1 LDLLDR
7 EQERAAISE
16 LLVAARQGRGG
27 ALVLKGEPGVGLT
40 ALLEHAADS
49 ASGTRVVRIRGVKSE
64 RELELAG
71 LHQLC
76 ASMAGRLDA
85 LPALQ
90 RDALASAFG
99 LVEGRAGDRLLTG
112 LAVLTLLS
120 TSAQEEPLLCAI
132 DDAQWL
138 DAPSAEAV
146 AFVARR
152 LERERVA
159 FVVAEH
165 APGGEAT
172 PFAGI
177 AGLEVAGLPPDAC
190 RKLLESVVSG
200 PLDSEVRDR
209 LIADTAGNPLALLQL
224 SAELTAGQLAGLA
237 GLAPVLPLGDALQQ
251 RFLEVVGEVPAATRT
266 LLLLAAA
273 GHEETTSVLWSAAAS
288 LGLTAE
294 AAAPAEAAGVLRLGQ
309 RIEFRHPLIR
319 LAIYDSAPVV
329 DRQRAHHAVAEALD
343 PVLDGDRRALH
354 RAAASLIPDEDVAA
368 ELAGAAARAKG
379 RGEYAGAAGLLE
391 RAAAL
396 TPDGERRYARMLAAA
411 QSALAA
417 GALGRA
423 ASLVDAA
430 SAAPLDERR
439 RTNAQR
445 LRGAISVALGQ
456 GSDRATVLLRA
467 ASALGPADPRL
478 ARDAYLAALEAS
490 VCDGRFGPARSLVET
505 AEAGRSAPPA
515 EPAQAGVADL
525 LLDGVALLITAG
537 HGEAVSAV
545 RRALDA
551 LASADEPRWLP
562 LGILAALELWDDEA
576 LHDLTS
582 RLAELTPA
590 AGDPPTVPFGLS
602 RLGDMDAVVAGR
614 FGAATVPHVGL
625 RRSADVTQGPHAAIA
640 VSPGEL
646 IASAWRGRAAE
657 TRPMAEACMREA
669 FARELGLHLAF
680 AQLSVAVLELGLGGY
695 EPALTAARA
704 ACEEPGL
711 CVATVALPE
720 LVEAAV
726 RAGEREI
733 AVAAVGQL
741 SERARASGTQWA
753 LGTLARSRA
762 LLEEG
767 GRAEELYR
775 EAIERLRRSR
785 AAPQLARAHLVYGEW
800 LRRGR
805 RRRDAREQ
813 LRTARDMFI
822 FMGAQAFAERARG
835 ELTATGERARRR
847 VEAPAELLTE
857 QEARIARLVCDGA
870 TNAAIAA
877 QLFISPRTVE
887 YHLHKAFRK
896 LDVSSRT
903 QLARV
908 LLESGGRDDGEPA
921 G

>member
-1 LDLLDR
+1 MG
-7 EQERAAISE
+7 E
-16 LLVAARQGRGG
+16 LLAAAQRGGGG
-27 ALVLKGEPGVGLT
+27 ALLLSGEPGVGLT
-40 ALLEHAADS
+40 ALLDHAADS
-49 ASGTRVVRIRGVKSE
+49 AEGMRVLRIRGVEAE
-64 RELELAG
+64 RELAFAG

-76 ASMAGRLDA
+76 APVLDRLDA
-85 LPALQ
+85 LSAPQRAALG
-90 RDALASAFG
+90 SAFG
-99 LVEGRAGDRLLTG
+99 LSEEPTGGGLRTG
-112 LAVLTLLS
+112 LAVLALLS
-120 TSAQEEPLLCAI
+120 SSAQDEPLLCAI
-132 DDAQWL
+132 DDAHWL

-146 AFVARR
+146 AFAARR
-152 LERERVA
+152 LGRERVA
-159 FVVAEH
+159 FLLAVH
-165 APGGEAT
+165 GTGGT

-177 AGLEVAGLPPDAC
+177 PELEVAGLPPDAC

-200 PLDSEVRDR
+200 PLDGDVRDR
-209 LIADTAGNPLALLQL
+209 LISDTAGNPLALLRL
-224 SAELTAGQLAGLA
+224 SGELTPGQLAGLS
-237 GLAPVLPLGDALQQ
+237 GLPSALPLGDTLRQ
-251 RFLEVVGEVPAATRT
+251 RLLDAVDDMPPATRA

-273 GHEETTSVLWSAAAS
+273 GHEEPTSVLWSAAAA
-288 LGLTAE
+288 LGLSPE
-294 AAAPAEAAGVLRLGQ
+294 AAVPTEAAGVLRLGQ
-309 RIEFRHPLIR
+309 RVEFRHPLLR
-319 LAIYDSAPVV
+319 LAIYDGAPVV
-329 DRQRAHHAVAEALD
+329 ERQRAHAALAAALD
-343 PVLDGDRRALH
+343 PVLESDRRVLH
-354 RAAASLIPDEDVAA
+354 RAAASLTRDEDVAA
-368 ELAGAAARAKG
+368 ELEVAAARARG

-396 TPDGERRYARMLAAA
+396 TPDAERRYGRTLAAA

-423 ASLVDAA
+423 AALVDAA

-439 RTNAQR
+439 RENAQR

-467 ASALGPADPRL
+467 AGALAAADSRL
-478 ARDAYLAALEAS
+478 ARDSYLAAVEAA
-490 VCDGRFGPARSLVET
+490 VCAGRFGSARSLVET
-505 AEAGRSAPPA
+505 AEAGRSAPPV
-515 EPAQAGVADL
+515 ETSQAGVADE

-537 HGEAVSAV
+537 HGEAVPAV
-545 RRALDA
+545 RRAIAA
-551 LASADEPRWLP
+551 LAGADEPRWLP
-562 LGILAALELWDDEA
+562 LGVLATLEIWDDEA
-576 LHDLTS
+576 LHELTS

-590 AGDPPTVPFGLS
+590 GGDPPTVPFGLS
-602 RLGDMDAVVAGR
+602 HLGDLDAVVAGR
-614 FGAATVPHVGL
+614 FGAAAAPLVAL
-625 RRSADVTQGPHAAIA
+625 RQGADVTQGPHAAIA
-640 VSPGEL
+640 ASPGEL

-680 AQLSVAVLELGLGGY
+680 AHLGVAVLELGLGGY
-695 EPALTAARA
+695 EAALTAARA

-711 CVATVALPE
+711 CVATAALPE

-733 AVAAVGQL
+733 AVTAVGQL

-753 LGTLARSRA
+753 LGTLARSHA
-762 LLEEG
+762 LLEER

-800 LRRGR
+800 LRRER

-835 ELTATGERARRR
+835 ELTATGEHARRR
-847 VEAPAELLTE
+847 TDAPAELLTE

-908 LLESGGRDDGEPA
+908 LLESDGRDDGEPA
-921 G
+921 D